1 VHLASALAHGAT
13 SSRRLNPSWAHPSIV
28 EILELSDL
36 ATAPS
41 RRATYMGRACSLPT
55 QRLRFGSRTLS
66 LPYLCTRERATAIT
80 CFAASPPTQRFESTG
95 ASHPVPEC
103 PGPKVDLG
111 AEELLLARHLG
122 TWPSSWQWERR
133 CQSSQIAPLAL
144 PTHSRAAVNL
154 TWAPNLPNRSSSSP
168 LPPVPLLQFVSAAV
182 GFMRKVLSSHHP
194 SLGNDD
200 GISEVARGV
209 RDLSSSSWGTAR
221 GHSHTL

>member
-1 VHLASALAHGAT
+1 MHLASALAHGAT
-13 SSRRLNPSWAHPSIV
+13 SSRRLNPSWAHSSIV
-28 EILELSDL
+28 DMPELSDL

-80 CFAASPPTQRFESTG
+80 CLLQSPTQRFESTG

-133 CQSSQIAPLAL
+133 CQSSQLLRWPYQLTVVLPLISHGPQIFLIVAAAL
-144 PTHSRAAVNL
+144 PCPR
-154 TWAPNLPNRSSSSP
+154 PPSP
-168 LPPVPLLQFVSAAV
+168 IRLCCCGVYAQGPQF
-182 GFMRKVLSSHHP
+182 P
-194 SLGNDD
+194 SPKSG
-200 GISEVARGV
+200 ER
-209 RDLSSSSWGTAR
+209 
-221 GHSHTL
+221 